1 MKLTDGEKLIL
12 LMLSEIY
19 EKLGVYGETDPKFV
33 RSTILN
39 DMLWGLT
46 WKYSGI
52 PFEKTENPAAVSDV
66 VSILDM
72 WRLIEQSYAK
82 LPPAD
87 KKRIETDAVPFGK
100 NVSFLGFD
108 GNNESE
114 YMAIAR
120 FLVEDI
126 GTFEYFK
133 GRDFNSHVPSSLA
146 SYKRMYAV
154 FEPMRRTLDNRDLS
168 ASQIIEVLN
177 AKLHPEHRGSGTSA
191 GG

>member
-52 PFEKTENPAAVSDV
+52 PFEKTENPAAVGDV

-87 KKRIETDAVPFGK
+87 KKCIETDAAPFGK

-133 GRDFNSHVPSSLA
+133 GRILI
-146 SYKRMYAV
+146 RMYHRRSPATNV
-154 FEPMRRTLDNRDLS
+154 CTRFSNLCAEPST
-168 ASQIIEVLN
+168 IV
-177 AKLHPEHRGSGTSA
+177 TSA
-191 GG
+191 PAR